1 MTEQL
6 YRLYVFIDAQFPNNI
21 PSDCEGRAASELI
34 LLTALFV
41 PDEASAS
48 EHRTYIK
55 ETTGRVD

>member
-6 YRLYVFIDAQFPNNI
+6 YRLYVFISFNI
-21 PSDCEGRAASELI
+21 PSDCEGRALSELI

-41 PDEASAS
+41 PDEASDS